1 MSKSKSRKLTESSE
15 NSEVGENLRE
25 SSSFNWGRD
34 IAEATPAAT
43 TESVSS
49 TLESVLVHWEQ

>member
-25 SSSFNWGRD
+25 SSSFNGGSSD
-34 IAEATPAAT
+34 MVEEAEVEVGSAT
-43 TESVSS
+43 
-49 TLESVLVHWEQ
+49 ESVLVHWEQ

>member
-25 SSSFNWGRD
+25 SSSFNGGSSD
-34 IAEATPAAT
+34 MVEAVGSAT
-43 TESVSS
+43 
-49 TLESVLVHWEQ
+49 ESVLVHWEQ